1 MERLML
7 SKDTGAYTHQ
17 GAQPPVHES
26 MDAPIPF
33 STGLPSSLTLFNF
46 PPPSILESAKQ
57 LYLSDI
63 TSQSSAPN
71 NMGLPPDV
79 DPVKLMY
86 QLIYIIKSLTEI
98 LQRLQRTHVYV
109 LPPPP
114 PPPAPAPSAYPK
126 VEAILR
132 FLDYADK
139 SKKRNDE
146 WLSEDDIV
154 KMYVMF
160 QEDENAAKLYTAIT
174 DGSNGDDE
182 LIRVWVQ
189 RELDRLGGGK

>member
-1 MERLML
+1 
-7 SKDTGAYTHQ
+7 
-17 GAQPPVHES
+17 
-26 MDAPIPF
+26 
-33 STGLPSSLTLFNF
+33 
-46 PPPSILESAKQ
+46 
-57 LYLSDI
+57 
-63 TSQSSAPN
+63 
-71 NMGLPPDV
+71 
-79 DPVKLMY
+79 MY
-86 QLIYIIKSLTEI
+86 QLIYIIKSVTEI